1 MIGLPLEIKGYSM
14 MLSIRFAPDT
24 PEWLFITVLIL
35 SLGTGIVLLIWAMIL
50 EIRYKSPFAINKASD
65 KEKWRRATILALM
78 QTAMIPILGLAQP
91 TLSPNPGQW
100 PIFPLFC
107 GGVWIVALPVAI
119 LFKRWEFDRQI
130 KSYQYFDKMIKDKN
144 SFYHRIFAN
153 PFTSLARIFMTSE
166 QKRFFSEG
174 FPESIDNKK
183 DGVISEQENIST
195 KKEPP

>member
-1 MIGLPLEIKGYSM
+1 M

-24 PEWLFITVLIL
+24 PEWLLITVLVL
-35 SLGTGIVLLIWAMIL
+35 SLGTATVLLIWAMIL

-65 KEKWRRATILALM
+65 QEKWRRATILALM

-91 TLSPNPGQW
+91 TLSPNSGQW

-107 GGVWIVALPVAI
+107 GGVWIIALPIAI

-144 SFYHRIFAN
+144 SVYHRIFAY
-153 PFTSLARIFMTSE
+153 PFTGLARIFMTDE
-166 QKRFFSEG
+166 QKRFFSDG
-174 FPESIDNKK
+174 FPESQENKK
-183 DGVISEQENIST
+183 EDVTSKG
-195 KKEPP
+195 KKKPKVKEKQIML